1 MTNTKTNLMRKIS
14 VEKITLNVGAG
25 KDEPKLKKGIKLIT
39 ELVGKAPIQT
49 ISKKRIPNWGLR
61 QGLPIGCKLTLRG
74 KEAEDLLKRM
84 IKAKENTLFED
95 QFDNRGNLAFG
106 IPEYIDIPGA
116 KYNPEIGIMG
126 LEVTITLTRPGYS
139 IKKRMI
145 RPKKVGKGHVITKEE
160 AIEFMKQEYGIK
172 IGER

>member
-1 MTNTKTNLMRKIS
+1 MNPMKIIK
-14 VEKITLNVGAG
+14 VEKITLNIGAG

-39 ELVGKAPIQT
+39 ELVGKAPVQT

-74 KEAEDLLKRM
+74 EEATSMLKRM
-84 IKAKENTLFED
+84 LKAKENILKES

-139 IKKRMI
+139 IKRRKVK
-145 RPKKVGKGHVITKEE
+145 PKTIGKHHIITKQE
-160 AIEFMKQEYGIK
+160 AIDFMKENYEVK
-172 IGER
+172 IGED

>member
-1 MTNTKTNLMRKIS
+1 MNPMKTIS
-14 VEKITLNVGAG
+14 VEKITLNIGAG

-39 ELVGKAPIQT
+39 ELTGKTPLQT

-74 KEAEDLLKRM
+74 NEAKDLLKRM
-84 IKAKENTLFED
+84 LKAKENILKD
-95 QFDNRGNLAFG
+95 SQFDNMGNLAFG

-139 IKKRMI
+139 IKKR
-145 RPKKVGKGHVITKEE
+145 KVKAKRIGKHHVITKQE
-160 AIEFMKQEYGIK
+160 AIDFMKENYEIK
-172 IGER
+172 IGED